1 MPCRKGLARPRI
13 VYCERGF
20 HGLTNGALSVNGNA
34 EFRDRFGPLLPGCD
48 PVPFG
53 DIEALK
59 RELAARDVAAF
70 IVEPV
75 QGKGVFV
82 APDGYLAGAQRACRE
97 SGTLLVVDEVQTGL
111 GRTGRF
117 LALEHWD
124 LEPDLICLSKALS
137 GGLVPIGAVLVSR
150 RAFDAVFDGME
161 RAVRHGSTFGGNDL
175 AADVSYGR
183 LVSPF
188 WSAPAGVR
196 VESRLAEPGRRRTR
210 ALLAL
215 GFEGL
220 APGFFTLEPAV
231 YVSPRGEIS
240 GQVSSTFDL
249 LFTQRLILQ
258 PRVEVNAAVQKVPEF
273 QIGAGVNDVEV
284 GGRLRYE
291 FRRDLAPYVG
301 VVWTRRTGG
310 TAVMARQAGESVGD
324 FGLVAGVRV
333 WR

>member
-1 MPCRKGLARPRI
+1 MARLRGPLGGTFRSRAAGRCGLA
-13 VYCERGF
+13 
-20 HGLTNGALSVNGNA
+20 
-34 EFRDRFGPLLPGCD
+34 
-48 PVPFG
+48 
-53 DIEALK
+53 
-59 RELAARDVAAF
+59 AAA
-70 IVEPV
+70 
-75 QGKGVFV
+75 
-82 APDGYLAGAQRACRE
+82 
-97 SGTLLVVDEVQTGL
+97 
-111 GRTGRF
+111 
-117 LALEHWD
+117 
-124 LEPDLICLSKALS
+124 
-137 GGLVPIGAVLVSR
+137 AVLLGLASAGQAAAQGTPQGGTPQGGTPQGGAPQGGAPQSPPTGGPPGQHPPTMNMDRMIRTFLLTEVLEMAPGVAGR
-150 RAFDAVFDGME
+150 PITLDGTGWIGGDYNRVFLSLEADQPTTE
-161 RAVRHGSTFGGNDL
+161 RGNDL

-188 WSAPAGVR
+188 WSALAGVR